1 MVDWSLSMQQTFEY
15 YIVDPGTWKDSKRVD
30 NVKSCT
36 ITRDSGAETLGSAS
50 FNVVDLLGECYIR
63 VYLVTIQNG
72 IKEKWPLG
80 TFLVQTPSSTFDG
93 KSRNVTMDAYTPLLE
108 LKENPTPL
116 GYYISKKK
124 NIIETAYMIVR
135 EHVRAPVVKT
145 SCPTNLFYDFVANT
159 DDTWL
164 SYISDLI
171 ANAEYK
177 FDLDDLGRILFA
189 PDQDTA
195 SLQPVFTYNDDNSSI
210 LCPDLS
216 CTHDIFGVPNVV
228 EVIYSDDTHLLY
240 SKAINDD
247 PSSPT
252 SVPSRGRVI
261 TERSINPDLG
271 GIPNQTLL
279 DKYANDLLKELSSI
293 EYTVSYSH
301 GYCPVRVGDCVRINY
316 TRSGFNNVKAKVVSQ
331 TIDCKTGC
339 TVSETAVFT
348 TKLWR

>member
-1 MVDWSLSMQQTFEY
+1 MPDWTKTMSQSFEY
-15 YIVDPGTWKDSKRVD
+15 YIVDPITWCDVKKLDV
-30 NVKSCT
+30 VKSCS
-36 ITRDSGAETLGSAS
+36 ITRDSAVDTLGSATLE
-50 FNVVDLLGECYIR
+50 VDDLVGESYVRI
-63 VYLVTIQNG
+63 YLITIQNG
-72 IKEKWPLG
+72 VKERFPLG
-80 TFLVQTPSSTFDG
+80 TFLTQTPSSNFDG
-93 KSRNVTMDAYTPLLE
+93 KVRSVSLDAYTPLIE
-108 LKENPTPL
+108 LKENMPPL
-116 GYYISKKK
+116 GYCVFKNANIMDNVYSIS
-124 NIIETAYMIVR
+124 NSHM
-135 EHVRAPVVKT
+135 RAPVIKT
-145 SCPTNLFYDFVANT
+145 SDDKTLYGNFVAETN
-159 DDTWL
+159 DTWL
-164 SYISDLI
+164 SFLADLMG
-171 ANAEYK
+171 NTTYE
-177 FDLDDLGRILFA
+177 FDLDELGRLLFK
-189 PDQDTA
+189 PKQKVETM
-195 SLQPVFTYNDDNSSI
+195 QPIWTYNDDNSSI

-240 SKAINDD
+240 SKAVNDD

-252 SVPSRGRVI
+252 SVPSRGRII